1 MEITNVLEK
10 DKFLKNDS
18 NVYIG
23 TCDWIKFS
31 MVRPRLNKCCTS
43 NDLGRM
49 KMTWSKKQRDTS
61 TSTYSDKD
69 TDIKVLG
76 TFREKNYFVGYLS
89 GVKAALLN

>member
-1 MEITNVLEK
+1 MEITNVPEK

-49 KMTWSKKQRDTS
+49 KMT
-61 TSTYSDKD
+61 
-69 TDIKVLG
+69 
-76 TFREKNYFVGYLS
+76 
-89 GVKAALLN
+89 